1 MICITR
7 GKNMKDKNSIVPER
21 RQIAWRRVALRL
33 AAIIL
38 LIVFL
43 AGECATLLP
52 ID

>member
-1 MICITR
+1 M
-7 GKNMKDKNSIVPER
+7 NMKNKNSYVPER
-21 RQIAWRRVALRL
+21 RPITWRQVALRL

-52 ID
+52 VD